1 MATFPISEHQ
11 IEQKHKCRVDLGSLL
26 SFEYQQS
33 PFLTPHLSAAP
44 LPTLAL
50 RTLMGKLSS
59 KCQMQ
64 FYWGFFTSAMSYVS
78 LYLIQQSNQMH
89 HNSCN

>member
-64 FYWGFFTSAMSYVS
+64 FYWGIFYVCYELCEFVPNPAIEPDAS
-78 LYLIQQSNQMH
+78 QQL
-89 HNSCN
+89 